1 MAREKGQ
8 YADGLSKRSVVVP
21 FIVEAGFGGITP
33 HSIAYIAKLAARA
46 KMGKDKTHYGLS
58 RTSTTSFF
66 IHHVQRISLAA
77 IDGDA
82 WQIRRSITEMK
93 MKMNM
98 GKPLTASPP

>member
-1 MAREKGQ
+1 
-8 YADGLSKRSVVVP
+8 
-21 FIVEAGFGGITP
+21 
-33 HSIAYIAKLAARA
+33 
-46 KMGKDKTHYGLS
+46 MGKDKTHYGLS

-77 IDGDA
+77 IVGDA

-98 GKPLTASPP
+98 EAAHRLPRQTSEATRDRRRGSMSP